1 MEKVVVE
8 IEWVKHNFAAHVPK
22 LKGCVATGATPAEVK
37 QMIKEAIAGHVEI
50 SREHG
55 DPLPEAFAGD
65 YELVYKFDAQSLLK
79 YYKGILGNT
88 GIERLTGISNKQLN
102 HYATGLRKPTE
113 RTKIKIETALHEF
126 GRELMAVEL

>member
-8 IEWVKHNFAAHVPK
+8 IEWVKHNFAAHVPI

-37 QMIKEAIAGHVEI
+37 QVIKEAIAEHLEV
-50 SREHG
+50 SREYG
-55 DPLPEAFAGD
+55 DPLPVEFNGK
-65 YELVYKFDAQSLLK
+65 YELVYKFDAQSLMK

-102 HYATGLRKPTE
+102 HYATGLKRPTE
-113 RTKIKIETALHEF
+113 RTKAKIEKALHDF
-126 GRELMAVEL
+126 GQELMAVEL